1 MFWRDLLN
9 DESGSPML
17 EEGLL
22 IGLAIVVFLTI
33 IAVVTGVLDWLQNM
47 GEQLPGVINIAY

>member
-1 MFWRDLLN
+1 MFWRDLFN
-9 DESGSPML
+9 DERGSPML

-33 IAVVTGVLDWLQNM
+33 IAVVTGVMDWLQNM
-47 GEQLPGVINIAY
+47 GEQLPGVINLAY